1 MTINL
6 PLILNIETSTKNCSV
21 ALFRGESLLSQ
32 KSLLSDKHSHSE
44 ILTLFIE
51 EIMTDVNL
59 QLTDL
64 SAIAISKGPGS
75 YTGLRIGVST
85 AKGLS
90 YSLSIPLIS
99 VPTLQSMADNMSRI
113 NSNFDLYCPMIDARR
128 MEVFSAFYD
137 VKNNIIRNVQAD
149 IIDENSFL
157 DYSQKSILFFGDGS
171 VKCKEIIKCKNAS
184 FIENIYPC
192 AKDMAVISLKKYLS
206 NDFEDV
212 AYFEPFYLKDFVAG
226 KKKN

>member
-1 MTINL
+1 MTTNL

-21 ALFRGESLLSQ
+21 ALFRGDFLLSE
-32 KSLLSDKHSHSE
+32 KSLLSDKYSHSE
-44 ILTLFIE
+44 TLTLFIE
-51 EIMTDVNL
+51 EVMSDVKL
-59 QLTDL
+59 KLSDL
-64 SAIAISKGPGS
+64 SAIAVSKGPGS

-99 VPTLQSMADNMSRI
+99 VPTLKSMAYSRSQI

-128 MEVFSAFYD
+128 MEVFSAFYN
-137 VKNNIIRNVQAD
+137 VENNVIRNVQAD
-149 IIDENSFL
+149 IIDENSYL
-157 DYSQKSILFFGDGS
+157 NYSQKSILFFGDGS
-171 VKCKEIIKCKNAS
+171 AKCKEIIKLKYAS
-184 FIENIYPC
+184 FIDDIYGC
-192 AKDMAVISLKKYLS
+192 ARDMGIISFKKYLS

>member
-1 MTINL
+1 
-6 PLILNIETSTKNCSV
+6 
-21 ALFRGESLLSQ
+21 
-32 KSLLSDKHSHSE
+32 
-44 ILTLFIE
+44 
-51 EIMTDVNL
+51 MTDVNL

-99 VPTLQSMADNMSRI
+99 VPTLQSMADNMSRK
-113 NSNFDLYCPMIDARR
+113 NSHFDLYCPMIDARR

-137 VKNNIIRNVQAD
+137 VKNNIIRTVKAD
-149 IIDENSFL
+149 IIDENSYL

-171 VKCKEIIKCKNAS
+171 AKCKGIIKCKNVS
-184 FIENIYPC
+184 FIEDIYPC